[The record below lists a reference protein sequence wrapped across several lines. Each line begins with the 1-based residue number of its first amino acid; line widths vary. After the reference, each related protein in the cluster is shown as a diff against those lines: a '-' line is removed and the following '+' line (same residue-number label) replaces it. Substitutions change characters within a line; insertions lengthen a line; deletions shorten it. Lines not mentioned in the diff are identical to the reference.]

1 MSTQVDHKE
10 TDTTYRRIQEKMD
23 GDGGRVEQPS
33 PKQRSSTICTM
44 LGFVHDISIQP
55 KLICPGHERLAAPR
69 FIVKRGT
76 VEYNHTRDL
85 VTKCKS
91 IPEWVVTYT
100 SR

>member
-44 LGFVHDISIQP
+44 LGFVQLQRP
-55 KLICPGHERLAAPR
+55 VC
-69 FIVKRGT
+69 
-76 VEYNHTRDL
+76 HTRSHF
-85 VTKCKS
+85 VTFRA
-91 IPEWVVTYT
+91 T
-100 SR
+100 